1 MPKKN
6 PRIPG
11 TPGSGTPTLA
21 EPTEPTEPLP
31 PKPDQRAPALG
42 TATGLPVEGPD
53 TARGQ
58 QGEHLTTAQGARL
71 YDTDHSLKAGTRGPT
86 LLQDHH
92 LREKITHFDHEI
104 GRASCRERV

>member
-6 PRIPG
+6 PPIPG

-42 TATGLPVEGPD
+42 TATGQPVDGPD

-71 YDTDHSLKAGTRGPT
+71 YDTDHSLKAGDR
-86 LLQDHH
+86 
-92 LREKITHFDHEI
+92 K
-104 GRASCRERV
+104 SVV